1 MTSLWCQISLLALF
15 VDYVVVH
22 MSGSKNSNKA
32 IAPSAVALLPL
43 VLFLALFIGVGTYLS
58 LQGVD
63 FAFYQLPAPIAVLPA
78 VILAL
83 ILSKDKLNRSI
94 EHFMSGV
101 GHQDIIAMCMI
112 YLLAGAFAAVA
123 KASGG
128 VDATVNL
135 GLSAIPT
142 SMILPGIFLISA
154 FIATAMGTSMG
165 TIAAVAPVALGI
177 AQSAGMSLPLTA
189 GVVLSGAMFGDNLS
203 IISDT
208 TIAAT
213 RSQGCEM
220 KDKFKENIRIALPAA
235 LVALVIFAFNSTAT
249 QVPETGPIE
258 WLKVLPYVTILIL
271 AVSGMNVFVVLTIGI
286 VLAGGVSLSSIDDYG
301 LTNFAQDIYSGFGNM
316 QEIFLLSML
325 IGGLSELMRRQ
336 GGLAFLTNLVSGII
350 RTFGSSHSKEANG
363 RASELG
369 IAGLV
374 SMVNTCT
381 ANNTVAIIVSGSV
394 ARQLAEENNVSPRR
408 SASLLDIFSCVIQG
422 VLPYGAQVL
431 LLGSVFNLSP
441 LEVVA
446 NSYYCFA
453 LAIAAIVAVFIKHPA
468 RQPVPQTES

>member
-1 MTSLWCQISLLALF
+1 
-15 VDYVVVH
+15 

-94 EHFMSGV
+94 EHFMRGV

-336 GGLAFLTNLVSGII
+336 GGLAFLTSLVSGII

>member
-1 MTSLWCQISLLALF
+1 
-15 VDYVVVH
+15 
-22 MSGSKNSNKA
+22 MSNSKNSNA
-32 IAPSAVALLPL
+32 VIAPSAVALIPL
-43 VLFLALFIGVGTYLS
+43 IVFLALFIGVGTYLS

-63 FAFYQLPAPIAVLPA
+63 FAFYQLPAPIAALPA
-78 VILAL
+78 VMLAL
-83 ILSKDKLNRSI
+83 LLSKDKLNRAI
-94 EHFMSGV
+94 EQFLGGV
-101 GHQDIIAMCMI
+101 GHKDIIAMCMI

-142 SMILPGIFLISA
+142 NMILPGIFLISA

-177 AQSAGMSLPLTA
+177 ADSAGMSIPLTA

-220 KDKFKENIRIALPAA
+220 RDKFKENIRIALPAA
-235 LVALVIFAFNSTAT
+235 LIAIVIFAFNSTAT

-258 WLKVLPYVTILIL
+258 WLKVLPYITILIL

-286 VLAGGVSLSSIDDYG
+286 LLAGGVSLGSVENYGMTDY
-301 LTNFAQDIYSGFGNM
+301 AQDIYAGFGNM

-336 GGLAFLTNLVSGII
+336 GGLAFLTNLVSGVI
-350 RTFGSSHSKEANG
+350 RAFGSSHSKQANG

-374 SMVNTCT
+374 SMVNLCT

-441 LEVVA
+441 LEIVS

-453 LAIAAIVAVFIKHPA
+453 LAIVAVVAVFIKHPA
-468 RQPVPQTES
+468 RQVANA

>member
-1 MTSLWCQISLLALF
+1 
-15 VDYVVVH
+15 

-94 EHFMSGV
+94 EHFMRGV
-101 GHQDIIAMCMI
+101 GHPDIIAMCMI

-203 IISDT
+203 VISDT

-286 VLAGGVSLSSIDDYG
+286 VLAGGVSLSSIDNYG

-468 RQPVPQTES
+468 RQSVTQTES

>member
-1 MTSLWCQISLLALF
+1 
-15 VDYVVVH
+15 
-22 MSGSKNSNKA
+22 MSNSKNSNA
-32 IAPSAVALLPL
+32 VIAPSAVALIPL
-43 VLFLALFIGVGTYLS
+43 IVFLALFIGVGTYLS

-63 FAFYQLPAPIAVLPA
+63 FAFYQLPAPIAALPA
-78 VILAL
+78 VMLAL
-83 ILSKDKLNRSI
+83 LLSKDKLNRAI
-94 EHFMSGV
+94 EQFLGGV
-101 GHQDIIAMCMI
+101 GHKDIIAMCMI

-177 AQSAGMSLPLTA
+177 ADSAGMSIPLTA

-220 KDKFKENIRIALPAA
+220 RDKFKENIRIALPAA
-235 LVALVIFAFNSTAT
+235 LIAIVIFAFNSTAT

-258 WLKVLPYVTILIL
+258 WLKVLPYITILIL

-286 VLAGGVSLSSIDDYG
+286 LLAGGVSLGSVENYGMTDY
-301 LTNFAQDIYSGFGNM
+301 AQDIYAGFGNM

-336 GGLAFLTNLVSGII
+336 GGLAFLTSLVSGVI
-350 RTFGSSHSKEANG
+350 RAFGSSHSKQANG

-374 SMVNTCT
+374 SMVNLCT

-441 LEVVA
+441 LDIVA

-453 LAIAAIVAVFIKHPA
+453 LAVVAVVAVFIKHPA
-468 RQPVPQTES
+468 RQVAQA

>member
-1 MTSLWCQISLLALF
+1 
-15 VDYVVVH
+15 

-32 IAPSAVALLPL
+32 IAPSAIALLPL
-43 VLFLALFIGVGTYLS
+43 AVFLALFIGVGTYLS

-63 FAFYQLPAPIAVLPA
+63 FAFYQLPVPIAALPA

-83 ILSKDKLNRSI
+83 VLSKDKLNRSI
-94 EHFMSGV
+94 EHFMRGV
-101 GHQDIIAMCMI
+101 GHPDIIAMCMI

-177 AQSAGMSLPLTA
+177 AESAGMSLPLTA

-235 LVALVIFAFNSTAT
+235 LVALLIFAFNSTAT

-286 VLAGGVSLSSIDDYG
+286 LLAGGVSLSSIENYG
-301 LTNFAQDIYSGFGNM
+301 LTNYAQDIYSGFGSM

-325 IGGLSELMRRQ
+325 IGGISELMRRQ
-336 GGLAFLTNLVSGII
+336 GGLAFLTGFVTRII
-350 RTFGSSHSKEANG
+350 RSFGSSHSQESNG

-394 ARQLAEENNVSPRR
+394 ARELAEENNVTPRR
-408 SASLLDIFSCVIQG
+408 SASLLDIFSCVVQG

-431 LLGSVFNLSP
+431 LLGSVFKLSP

-468 RQPVPQTES
+468 RQPAAQTER

>member
-1 MTSLWCQISLLALF
+1 
-15 VDYVVVH
+15 

-32 IAPSAVALLPL
+32 IAPSAIALLPL

-94 EHFMSGV
+94 EHFMRGV

-286 VLAGGVSLSSIDDYG
+286 VLAGGVSLSSIADYG

-468 RQPVPQTES
+468 RQSVTQTES

>member
-1 MTSLWCQISLLALF
+1 MSTQHKTSQSVQA
-15 VDYVVVH
+15 
-22 MSGSKNSNKA
+22 SG
-32 IAPSAVALLPL
+32 VALLPL
-43 VLFLALFIGVGTYLS
+43 ALFLTLFIGVGSYLS
-58 LQGVD
+58 WQGVE
-63 FAFYQLPAPIAVLPA
+63 FAFYQFPAPIAVLPA
-78 VILAL
+78 VVLAVL
-83 ILSKDKLNRSI
+83 LSKEKLNRAI
-94 EHFMSGV
+94 EQFLRGV

-177 AQSAGMSLPLTA
+177 AQSAGMSIPLTA

-213 RSQGCEM
+213 RSQGCHM
-220 KDKFKENIRIALPAA
+220 RDKFKENVKIAIPAA
-235 LVALVIFAFNSTAT
+235 LAAMLIFAFNSSGTT
-249 QVPETGPIE
+249 LSETGEIE
-258 WLKVLPYVTILIL
+258 WLKVMPYLAILVL
-271 AVSGMNVFVVLTIGI
+271 AVSGLNVFVVLTVGI
-286 VLAGGVSLSSIDDYG
+286 LLAGVVSLLSVDDYS
-301 LTNFAQDIYSGFGNM
+301 LTTLGQDIYTGFGNM

-325 IGGLSELMRRQ
+325 IGGLSELMRQQ
-336 GGLAFLTNLVSGII
+336 GGLAFLTKLVSRAI
-350 RTFGSSHSKEANG
+350 RIFGSTHDKTSCR
-363 RASELG
+363 RASEFG

-374 SMVNTCT
+374 SMVNLCT

-394 ARQLAEENNVSPRR
+394 AKELADEYQVAPKR
-408 SASLLDIFSCVIQG
+408 SASLLDIYSCVIQG
-422 VLPYGAQVL
+422 LLPYGAQVL

-441 LEVVA
+441 LDVIA

-453 LAIAAIVAVFIKHPA
+453 LAIAAVVAIFIK
-468 RQPVPQTES
+468 RS

>member
-1 MTSLWCQISLLALF
+1 
-15 VDYVVVH
+15 
-22 MSGSKNSNKA
+22 MSCSQDSTKVTKA
-32 IAPSAVALLPL
+32 SAVALIPL
-43 VLFLALFIGVGTYLS
+43 LIFLALFIGVGTYLS
-58 LQGVD
+58 FQGVE
-63 FAFYQLPAPIAVLPA
+63 FAFYQLPAPIAALPA
-78 VILAL
+78 IIVAIL
-83 ILSKDKLNRSI
+83 LSKDSLNRSI
-94 EHFMSGV
+94 EQFIRGV

-177 AQSAGMSLPLTA
+177 AESAGMSLPLTA

-220 KDKFKENIRIALPAA
+220 KDKFRENVRIALPAA
-235 LVALVIFAFNSTAT
+235 FFALVLFAFNSSAT
-249 QVPETGPIE
+249 QTPETSPIE
-258 WLKVLPYVTILIL
+258 WLKVLPYITILVL
-271 AVSGMNVFVVLTIGI
+271 AVAGLNVFVVLTIGI
-286 VLAGGVSLSSIDDYG
+286 ILAGTVSLTSIDSYA
-301 LTNFAQDIYSGFGNM
+301 LTDLGKDIYAGFGNM

-336 GGLAFLTNLVSGII
+336 GGLAFLTNFIS
-350 RTFGSSHSKEANG
+350 RTIKAFGSSHSSKANS

-369 IAGLV
+369 IASLV
-374 SMVNTCT
+374 AMVNTCT

-394 ARQLAEENNVSPRR
+394 ARELAEEHNVTPRR
-408 SASLLDIFSCVIQG
+408 SASLLDIFSCVMQG
-422 VLPYGAQVL
+422 ILPYGAQVL
-431 LLGSVFNLSP
+431 LLGSVFQLSP
-441 LEVVA
+441 FEIVA

-453 LAIAAIVAVFIKHPA
+453 LAIAATLAVFFKHPQ
-468 RQPVPQTES
+468 RRNVSVSTR

>member
-1 MTSLWCQISLLALF
+1 
-15 VDYVVVH
+15 
-22 MSGSKNSNKA
+22 MSNSKNSNA
-32 IAPSAVALLPL
+32 VIAPSAVALIPL
-43 VLFLALFIGVGTYLS
+43 IVFLALFIGVGTYLS

-63 FAFYQLPAPIAVLPA
+63 FAFYQLPAPIAALPA
-78 VILAL
+78 VMLAL
-83 ILSKDKLNRSI
+83 LLSKDKLNRAI
-94 EHFMSGV
+94 EQFLGGV
-101 GHQDIIAMCMI
+101 GHKDIIAMCMI

-177 AQSAGMSLPLTA
+177 ADSAGMSIPLTA

-220 KDKFKENIRIALPAA
+220 RDKFKENIRIALPAA
-235 LVALVIFAFNSTAT
+235 LIAIVIFAFNSTAT

-258 WLKVLPYVTILIL
+258 WLKVLPYITILIL

-286 VLAGGVSLSSIDDYG
+286 LLAGGVSLGSVENYG
-301 LTNFAQDIYSGFGNM
+301 LTDYAQDIYAGFGNM

-336 GGLAFLTNLVSGII
+336 GGLAFLTNLVSGVI
-350 RTFGSSHSKEANG
+350 RAFGSSHSKQANG

-374 SMVNTCT
+374 SLVNMCT

-441 LEVVA
+441 LEIVS

-453 LAIAAIVAVFIKHPA
+453 LAIVAVVAVFIKHPA
-468 RQPVPQTES
+468 RQVANA

>member
-1 MTSLWCQISLLALF
+1 
-15 VDYVVVH
+15 
-22 MSGSKNSNKA
+22 MSNSKNSNA
-32 IAPSAVALLPL
+32 VIAPSAVALIPL
-43 VLFLALFIGVGTYLS
+43 IVFLALFIGVGTYLS

-63 FAFYQLPAPIAVLPA
+63 FAFYQLPAPIAALPA
-78 VILAL
+78 VMLAL
-83 ILSKDKLNRSI
+83 LLSKDKLNRAI
-94 EHFMSGV
+94 EQFLGGV
-101 GHQDIIAMCMI
+101 GHKDIIAMCMI

-177 AQSAGMSLPLTA
+177 ADSAGMSIPLTA

-220 KDKFKENIRIALPAA
+220 RDKFKENIRIALPAA
-235 LVALVIFAFNSTAT
+235 LIAIVIFAFNSTAT
-249 QVPETGPIE
+249 QVPETSPIE
-258 WLKVLPYVTILIL
+258 WLKVLPYITILIL

-286 VLAGGVSLSSIDDYG
+286 LLAGGVSLGSVENYG
-301 LTNFAQDIYSGFGNM
+301 LTDYAQDIYAGFGNM

-336 GGLAFLTNLVSGII
+336 GGLAFLTNLVSGLI
-350 RTFGSSHSKEANG
+350 RAFGSSHSKQANG

-374 SMVNTCT
+374 SMVNLCT

-394 ARQLAEENNVSPRR
+394 ARQLAEENDVSPRR

-441 LEVVA
+441 LEIVS

-453 LAIAAIVAVFIKHPA
+453 LAIVAVVAVFIKHPA
-468 RQPVPQTES
+468 RQVAQA

>member
-1 MTSLWCQISLLALF
+1 
-15 VDYVVVH
+15 
-22 MSGSKNSNKA
+22 MSNSKNSNA
-32 IAPSAVALLPL
+32 VIAPSAVALIPL
-43 VLFLALFIGVGTYLS
+43 IVFLSLFIGVGTYLS

-63 FAFYQLPAPIAVLPA
+63 FAFYQLPAPIAALPA
-78 VILAL
+78 VMLAL
-83 ILSKDKLNRSI
+83 LLSKDKLNRAI
-94 EHFMSGV
+94 EQFLGGV
-101 GHQDIIAMCMI
+101 GHKDIIAMCMI

-177 AQSAGMSLPLTA
+177 ADSAGMSIPLTA

-220 KDKFKENIRIALPAA
+220 RDKFKENIRIALPAA
-235 LVALVIFAFNSTAT
+235 LIAIVIFAFNSTAT

-258 WLKVLPYVTILIL
+258 WLKVLPYITILIL

-286 VLAGGVSLSSIDDYG
+286 LLAGGVSLGSVENYGMTDY
-301 LTNFAQDIYSGFGNM
+301 AQDIYAGFGNM

-336 GGLAFLTNLVSGII
+336 GGLAFLTSLVSGVI
-350 RTFGSSHSKEANG
+350 RAFGSSHSKQANG

-374 SMVNTCT
+374 SMVNLCT

-441 LEVVA
+441 LDIVA

-453 LAIAAIVAVFIKHPA
+453 LAVVAVVAVFIKHPA
-468 RQPVPQTES
+468 RQVANA

>member
-1 MTSLWCQISLLALF
+1 
-15 VDYVVVH
+15 
-22 MSGSKNSNKA
+22 MSNSKNSNA
-32 IAPSAVALLPL
+32 VIAPSAVALIPL
-43 VLFLALFIGVGTYLS
+43 IVFLALFIGVGTYLS

-63 FAFYQLPAPIAVLPA
+63 FAFYQLPAPIAALPA
-78 VILAL
+78 VMLAL
-83 ILSKDKLNRSI
+83 LLSKDKLNRAI
-94 EHFMSGV
+94 EQFLGGV
-101 GHQDIIAMCMI
+101 GHKDIIAMCMI

-177 AQSAGMSLPLTA
+177 ADSAGMSIPLTA

-220 KDKFKENIRIALPAA
+220 RDKFKENIRIALPAA
-235 LVALVIFAFNSTAT
+235 LIAIVIFAFNSTAT

-258 WLKVLPYVTILIL
+258 WLKVLPYITILIL

-286 VLAGGVSLSSIDDYG
+286 LLAGGVSLGSVENYG
-301 LTNFAQDIYSGFGNM
+301 LTDYAQDIYAGFGNM

-336 GGLAFLTNLVSGII
+336 GGLAFLTNLVSGLI
-350 RTFGSSHSKEANG
+350 RAFGPSHSKQANG

-374 SMVNTCT
+374 SMVNLCT

-441 LEVVA
+441 LDIVA

-453 LAIAAIVAVFIKHPA
+453 LAIVAVVAVFIKHPA
-468 RQPVPQTES
+468 RQTAAA

>member
-15 VDYVVVH
+15 IDYVVVH

-94 EHFMSGV
+94 EHFMRGV

-286 VLAGGVSLSSIDDYG
+286 VLAGGVSMSSIDDYG

-468 RQPVPQTES
+468 RQSVTQTES

>member
-1 MTSLWCQISLLALF
+1 
-15 VDYVVVH
+15 

-94 EHFMSGV
+94 EHFMRGV

-189 GVVLSGAMFGDNLS
+189 GVVLGGAMFGDNLS

>member
-1 MTSLWCQISLLALF
+1 
-15 VDYVVVH
+15 
-22 MSGSKNSNKA
+22 
-32 IAPSAVALLPL
+32 
-43 VLFLALFIGVGTYLS
+43 
-58 LQGVD
+58 
-63 FAFYQLPAPIAVLPA
+63 
-78 VILAL
+78 
-83 ILSKDKLNRSI
+83 
-94 EHFMSGV
+94 
-101 GHQDIIAMCMI
+101 
-112 YLLAGAFAAVA
+112 
-123 KASGG
+123 
-128 VDATVNL
+128 
-135 GLSAIPT
+135 
-142 SMILPGIFLISA
+142 
-154 FIATAMGTSMG
+154 
-165 TIAAVAPVALGI
+165 
-177 AQSAGMSLPLTA
+177 
-189 GVVLSGAMFGDNLS
+189 SGAMFGDNLS

-235 LVALVIFAFNSTAT
+235 LIAIAVFAFNSTAT
-249 QVPETGPIE
+249 QVPATGDIE
-258 WLKVLPYVTILIL
+258 WLKVLPYITILIL
-271 AVSGMNVFVVLTIGI
+271 AVSGVNVFVVLSIGI
-286 VLAGGVSLSSIDDYG
+286 LLAGGVSLASIDNYG
-301 LTNFAQDIYSGFGNM
+301 LTNLAQDVYKGFGNM

-336 GGLAFLTNLVSGII
+336 GGLAFLTNFVSSLIHA
-350 RTFGSSHSKEANG
+350 FGSSHSKHANS

-374 SMVNTCT
+374 SMVNGCT

-408 SASLLDIFSCVIQG
+408 SASLLDIFSCVVQG

-468 RQPVPQTES
+468 RQPVAQTEN

>member
-1 MTSLWCQISLLALF
+1 
-15 VDYVVVH
+15 
-22 MSGSKNSNKA
+22 MSGSKNSNNA
-32 IAPSAVALLPL
+32 IAPSAIALLPL

-78 VILAL
+78 IILAL

-94 EHFMSGV
+94 EHFMRGV

-271 AVSGMNVFVVLTIGI
+271 AVSGMNVFVVLSIGI
-286 VLAGGVSLSSIDDYG
+286 VLAGGVSLSSIDNYG
-301 LTNFAQDIYSGFGNM
+301 LTNFAQDVYSGFGNM

>member
-1 MTSLWCQISLLALF
+1 
-15 VDYVVVH
+15 
-22 MSGSKNSNKA
+22 MSNSKNSNA
-32 IAPSAVALLPL
+32 VIAPSAVALIPL
-43 VLFLALFIGVGTYLS
+43 LVFLALFIGVGTYLS

-63 FAFYQLPAPIAVLPA
+63 FAFYQLPAPIAALPA
-78 VILAL
+78 VMLAL
-83 ILSKDKLNRSI
+83 LLSKDKLNRAI
-94 EHFMSGV
+94 EQFLSGV
-101 GHQDIIAMCMI
+101 GHKDIIAMCMI

-177 AQSAGMSLPLTA
+177 ADSAGMSIPLTA

-220 KDKFKENIRIALPAA
+220 RDKFKENIRIALPAA
-235 LVALVIFAFNSTAT
+235 LIAIIIFAFHSTAT

-258 WLKVLPYVTILIL
+258 WLKVLPYITILIL

-286 VLAGGVSLSSIDDYG
+286 LLAGGVSLGSLENYG
-301 LTNFAQDIYSGFGNM
+301 LTDYAQDIYAGFGNM

-336 GGLAFLTNLVSGII
+336 GGLAFLTNLVSSMI
-350 RTFGSSHSKEANG
+350 RAFGSSHSKQANG

-374 SMVNTCT
+374 SMVNMCT

-441 LEVVA
+441 LEIVS

-453 LAIAAIVAVFIKHPA
+453 LAIVAVIAVFIKHPA
-468 RQPVPQTES
+468 RQVANA

>member
-1 MTSLWCQISLLALF
+1 
-15 VDYVVVH
+15 

-94 EHFMSGV
+94 EHFMRGV

-446 NSYYCFA
+446 NSYYCFT

>member
-1 MTSLWCQISLLALF
+1 MSTQHKTSQSVQA
-15 VDYVVVH
+15 
-22 MSGSKNSNKA
+22 SG
-32 IAPSAVALLPL
+32 VALLPL
-43 VLFLALFIGVGTYLS
+43 ALFLTLFIGVGSYLS
-58 LQGVD
+58 WQGVE
-63 FAFYQLPAPIAVLPA
+63 FAFYQFPAPIAVLPA
-78 VILAL
+78 VVLAVL
-83 ILSKDKLNRSI
+83 LSKEKLNRAI
-94 EHFMSGV
+94 EQFLRGV

-177 AQSAGMSLPLTA
+177 AQSAGMSIPLTA

-213 RSQGCEM
+213 RSQGCHM
-220 KDKFKENIRIALPAA
+220 RDKFKENVKMAIPAA
-235 LVALVIFAFNSTAT
+235 LAAMLIFAFNSSGTT
-249 QVPETGPIE
+249 LPETGEIE
-258 WLKVLPYVTILIL
+258 WLKVMPYLAILVL
-271 AVSGMNVFVVLTIGI
+271 AVSGLNVFVVLTVGI
-286 VLAGGVSLSSIDDYG
+286 LLAGGVSLLSVDDYS
-301 LTNFAQDIYSGFGNM
+301 LTTLGQDIYTGFGNM

-325 IGGLSELMRRQ
+325 IGGLSELMRQQ
-336 GGLAFLTNLVSGII
+336 GGLAFLTKLVSRAI
-350 RTFGSSHSKEANG
+350 RIFGSTHDKTSSR
-363 RASELG
+363 RASEFG

-374 SMVNTCT
+374 SMVNLCT

-394 ARQLAEENNVSPRR
+394 AKELADEYQVAPKR
-408 SASLLDIFSCVIQG
+408 SASLLDIYSCVIQG
-422 VLPYGAQVL
+422 LLPYGAQVL

-441 LEVVA
+441 LDVIA

-453 LAIAAIVAVFIKHPA
+453 LAIAAVVAIFIK
-468 RQPVPQTES
+468 RS